1 MMNYSRFNYFIISVI
16 GLLIQFQLAH
26 ASDWEVIKPQSRIG
40 FTAQWEDMPF
50 DGVFHRYSTTID
62 FDPASPDTGKFAATI
77 FMASADTNDRE
88 RDEALQFPEWFNPAR
103 FPVAK
108 FTGTTVRAVSANQY
122 ELTGKLTIKNIT
134 HDVQIP
140 FVWKQGNGQA
150 SFSGNT
156 TLDRTLF
163 RVGEG
168 EWLEDQ
174 SIHFDVQVHI
184 NLQLRKP

>member
-1 MMNYSRFNYFIISVI
+1 MQS
-16 GLLIQFQLAH
+16 LLAH
-26 ASDWEVIKPQSRIG
+26 ASDWEIIKPKSQIG
-40 FTAQWEDMPF
+40 FTALWEDIPF
-50 DGVFHRYSTTID
+50 DGVFHRYSATID
-62 FDPASPDTGKFAATI
+62 CDTASPATGKFTATI

-88 RDEALQFPEWFNPAR
+88 RDEALRFPEWFNPAR
-103 FPVAK
+103 YPVAK
-108 FTGTTVRAVSANQY
+108 FTSTAVRAVSTNQY

-134 HDVQIP
+134 HNVQIP
-140 FVWKQGNGQA
+140 FVWKQNNDQA

-156 TLDRTLF
+156 TIDRTLF

-174 SIHFDVQVHI
+174 SIHFDVKVHI